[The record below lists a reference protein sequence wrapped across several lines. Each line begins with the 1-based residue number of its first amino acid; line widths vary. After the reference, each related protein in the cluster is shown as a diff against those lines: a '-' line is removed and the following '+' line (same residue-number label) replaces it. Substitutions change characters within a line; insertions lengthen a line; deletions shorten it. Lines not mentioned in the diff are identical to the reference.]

1 MLVCYTHAF
10 FSAIFQQ
17 VNHVDDPRL
26 EVAGGRI
33 KVFCSVLLTSGV
45 WYGRLLSVAL
55 VNIKYMFV
63 LPSDLRNSSAKAV
76 NNPL

>member
-1 MLVCYTHAF
+1 MNF
-10 FSAIFQQ
+10 FIRKAAIFQQ
-17 VNHVDDPRL
+17 VSHINEPRL

-33 KVFCSVLLTSGV
+33 KVFCRVLLTLGV

-55 VNIKYMFV
+55 VNIKYMSV
-63 LPSDLRNSSAKAV
+63 LPSDLRNSSANAPV